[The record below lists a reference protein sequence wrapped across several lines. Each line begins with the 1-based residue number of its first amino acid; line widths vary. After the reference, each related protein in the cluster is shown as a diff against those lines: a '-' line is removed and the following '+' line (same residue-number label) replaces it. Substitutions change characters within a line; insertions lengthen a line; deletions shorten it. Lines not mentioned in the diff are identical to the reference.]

1 MLHPLR
7 RNLRSA
13 AALAAAALLAGCAML
28 QPPPAETASVYLLNA
43 LPKVIPHRRVDG
55 KLVLAVS
62 APRAQPGF
70 DTEQMVYVRR
80 PHEIDHFAHS
90 RWADTP
96 ARMLAPL
103 LVQALLQAGGFRA
116 VVQAPSPVAADLQ
129 LDTELVRLQ
138 QDFSTRPSRIELT
151 LRAQLIDLRHGR
163 DLAARKFDVVEPA
176 PRDDPYGGVLA
187 ANRALGRVLGQLAA
201 LCADAAGNR

>member
-1 MLHPLR
+1 MHPR
-7 RNLRSA
+7 HSNLRGA

-28 QPPPAETASVYLLNA
+28 QPPAAETAHIYLLSA
-43 LPKVIPHRRVDG
+43 LPKVNPHRRVDG

-70 DTEQMVYVRR
+70 DTDQMVYVRR
-80 PHEIDHFAHS
+80 PHEIEHFAHS

-103 LVQALLQAGGFRA
+103 LAQALLQGGGFRA
-116 VVQAPSPVAADLQ
+116 VVQAPGPVAADLQ

-151 LRAQLIDLRHGR
+151 LRAQLLDLRHGR
-163 DLAARKFDVVEPA
+163 DLAAREFDVVEPA
-176 PRDDPYGGVLA
+176 PSDNPYGGVLA

-201 LCADAAGNR
+201 FCADAAGSR